1 MNPLPLR
8 TCLISSRAWRYS
20 MQLRK
25 LSVSVAFAMG
35 VVALCFLRPT
45 PVIAETLYGGLGGH
59 NNGDSTND
67 GALGIVDQTT
77 GTVSIVGH
85 PAGVQ
90 RISGLAF
97 DSLGDL
103 FGATQPPGGFPPPP
117 GPLGASNLIRID
129 PTNGSLISS
138 LPILAGVTPISIA
151 DLAIQ
156 PGTNTLY
163 GIRSPADQ
171 LGGQG
176 LLYTINPLTGLA
188 TLVGNTGD
196 FFGSIAFA
204 PDGTLY
210 MSAADLDMTGNII
223 NRALKTLNPSNAAVL
238 TSVPTN
244 DFFGALGIRPS
255 DSMIFGDNGD
265 LAQLF
270 TINPLTGSE
279 TLIGSTGR
287 NFVGDLAFQP
297 SASVPD
303 SGATLGFM
311 AIGLAGVACCRYLLG
326 KEQSGSYLSKS

>member
-1 MNPLPLR
+1 
-8 TCLISSRAWRYS
+8 
-20 MQLRK
+20 MQIRK
-25 LSVSVAFAMG
+25 LSVSFAFAIG

-45 PVIAETLYGGLGGH
+45 PVIAQTLYGGLGGH

-77 GTVSIVGH
+77 GAVSIVGH

-103 FGATQPPGGFPPPP
+103 FGATQPPGEFQPPP
-117 GPLGASNLIRID
+117 GPIGASNLIRID

-138 LPILAGVTPISIA
+138 IPIIAGVTPISIA

-163 GIRSPADQ
+163 GIRGPNDQ
-171 LGGQG
+171 LNGQG
-176 LLYTINPLTGLA
+176 LLYTINPLTGFA

-210 MSAADLDMTGNII
+210 MSAADLDNMTGNLVNI
-223 NRALKTLNPSNAAVL
+223 ALKTLNPSTAAVL
-238 TSVPTN
+238 SSVPTN
-244 DFFGALGIRPS
+244 DFFGALGIRPT
-255 DSMIFGDNGD
+255 DSMIFGGNGD
-265 LAQLF
+265 LSQLF

-279 TLIGSTGR
+279 TLIGNTGR

-297 SASVPD
+297 SSSVPE

-311 AIGLAGVACCRYLLG
+311 AIGLAGVPCCGYLLR
-326 KEQSGSYLSKS
+326 KEQSGSHLYF